1 MRALRMLGSSV
12 GNKLLLGLTGLALF
26 GFLIFHLAGNLLAF
40 LGGESYNE
48 HAHALISNPLIV
60 PAELGLVAIFLTHI
74 YKAVTNYRQ
83 NKAARPIAYGVKKR
97 AGGASRKSLASSTM
111 LWTGLSVLLFVII
124 HLKLFKYGPVYQE
137 AGTNHRDLFR
147 LLVDD
152 FRKPGIVVGY
162 VLAMILLGMH
172 LRHGISSSIQSL
184 GLMPESWT
192 TRMLR
197 GGIVVAIAIA
207 GLFAIIPIAVYF
219 GAIR

>member
-26 GFLIFHLAGNLLAF
+26 GFLIVHLAGNLLAF
-40 LGGESYNE
+40 ISPESYNE
-48 HAHALISNPLIV
+48 HAHALISNPLII

-74 YKAVTNYRQ
+74 YKAIVNYRQ
-83 NKAARPIAYGVKKR
+83 NRAARPVAYGVKKW
-97 AGGASRKSLASSTM
+97 AGGPSRKSVGSTTM
-111 LWTGLSVLLFVII
+111 IWTGLSVLLFVAI
-124 HLKLFKYGPVYQE
+124 HLKLFKYGPVYHE
-137 AGTNHRDLFR
+137 AGSNFRDLYR
-147 LLVDD
+147 LLIDD

-162 VLAMILLGMH
+162 VLAMFLLGMH
-172 LRHGISSSIQSL
+172 LRHGISSAIQSL

-192 TRMLR
+192 TRILR
-197 GGIVVAIAIA
+197 GGIVLAVVIA